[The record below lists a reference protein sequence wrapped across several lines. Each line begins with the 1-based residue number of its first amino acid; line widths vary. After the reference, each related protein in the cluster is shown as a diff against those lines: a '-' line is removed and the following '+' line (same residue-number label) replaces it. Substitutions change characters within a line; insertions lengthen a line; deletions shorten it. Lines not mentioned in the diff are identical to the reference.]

1 MNNRHVISE
10 RDQLVQLCARLGAPT
25 SAAAATMADQ
35 LLKRCDQLAAQRGIS
50 RTEAMAYLLE
60 LVTKGSQGEAPAGF
74 EGVRQ
79 PPARETR

>member
-25 SAAAATMADQ
+25 PAAAATMADQ
-35 LLKRCDQLAAQRGIS
+35 LIKRCDQLAAQRGIP
-50 RTEAMAYLLE
+50 RVEAMAYLLD
-60 LVTKGSQGEAPAGF
+60 LVTKGSRGETPAGF

-79 PPARETR
+79 PPAPETR